1 MHADIGGSSVLDYS
15 GRMKSLLDLH
25 MMYTYTVVLSL
36 PMCSLI
42 HARSRKC
49 GSDWIIRVL
58 NSDPATDVHLC
69 IASGWDFHI
78 GLNETD

>member
-1 MHADIGGSSVLDYS
+1 MHADIGGSSGLDYS

-25 MMYTYTVVLSL
+25 MMYAYTVALSL

-42 HARSRKC
+42 YARSRKY
-49 GSDWIIRVL
+49 GSDWIIRVI

-69 IASGWDFHI
+69 VVSGGI
-78 GLNETD
+78 LILA